1 MNSLHIQRLDPAHV
15 HHASGNP
22 LLGKRIGSAQ
32 SLADHAAERQN
43 GNVIAF
49 AYHTPLSFRQHL
61 GSLGKRDALALAAR
75 IADGE
80 RAAHRKRRM
89 QRMHELGLVRR
100 RQHAHVGHHAGVHQV
115 EHAMVRGAVGTH
127 DAGAVDGEDDIEL
140 RQRHVDDHLIDGA
153 LHERGI
159 QRHHGF
165 LAVCRQAAGETDSML
180 LANAG
185 VHEAFREL
193 LRELI

>member
-1 MNSLHIQRLDPAHV
+1 M
-15 HHASGNP
+15 
-22 LLGKRIGSAQ
+22 
-32 SLADHAAERQN
+32 
-43 GNVIAF
+43 
-49 AYHTPLSFRQHL
+49 PLSFRQHI
-61 GSLGKRDALALAAR
+61 GSLGQRNALALTAR

-89 QRMHELGLVRR
+89 QSMHELSLVRR
-100 RQHAHVGHHAGVHQV
+100 RQHAHVGHHTGIHQV
-115 EHAMVRGAVGTH
+115 EHAMVRGPVGAD
-127 DAGAVDGEDDIEL
+127 DAGAVDGEDDIKL

-180 LANAG
+180 LANARI
-185 VHEAFREL
+185 HEALREL